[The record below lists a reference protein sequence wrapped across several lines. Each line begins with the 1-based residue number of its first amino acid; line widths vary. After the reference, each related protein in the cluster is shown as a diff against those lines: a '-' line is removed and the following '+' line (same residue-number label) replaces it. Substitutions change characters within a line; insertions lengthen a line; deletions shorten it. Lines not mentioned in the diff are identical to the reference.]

1 MVGILQG
8 KARGGEEESI
18 LMHDLKPFRILI
30 SLLDKPELGISLKKN
45 CMALFQFLLYILKL
59 MPRVI
64 HLNVFKMLGPAILE
78 DVLIEVFR
86 TLHTQCRA
94 ELDLQN
100 QNPFSK
106 DQTQLSRSGLHCI
119 HRLWW
124 INLYTVNF
132 ENFNVTFVCS
142 VFLLANLEKTKRRRS
157 SLKQPTFYLTPLS
170 PITCGIT
177 LHAGLRNAAGADK
190 IVFIFKLLFL
200 FLNRS

>member
-30 SLLDKPELGISLKKN
+30 SLLDKPELGKATKN
-45 CMALFQFLLYILKL
+45 LQDIVPGFGIFAQIV
-59 MPRVI
+59 PRVI
-64 HLNVFKMLGPAILE
+64 FSPVSVFIRLGPAILE

-106 DQTQLSRSGLHCI
+106 DQTQLSRYEI
-119 HRLWW
+119 HYIYSFR
-124 INLYTVNF
+124 
-132 ENFNVTFVCS
+132 
-142 VFLLANLEKTKRRRS
+142 
-157 SLKQPTFYLTPLS
+157 
-170 PITCGIT
+170 
-177 LHAGLRNAAGADK
+177 
-190 IVFIFKLLFL
+190 
-200 FLNRS
+200 